1 MEQTQEAHP
10 IVELERSAF
19 MHWSL
24 QRDTDNI
31 LWLRLDQKDA
41 SANLLGTE
49 VLGELTR
56 IVDMLEQ
63 QPSNSGAPSAL
74 AFISDK
80 DAGFI
85 AGADINMIE
94 QLQDLE
100 RPVDRLL
107 SIQQIFNRIEA
118 LPYPTVAA
126 IHGYC
131 LGGGLELALACRF
144 RIATAD
150 AKLGF
155 PEVKLGLH
163 PGWGGAVR
171 LPRLIGVTDAMD
183 MILGGKPVS
192 GERAH
197 ELGLVDHI
205 APRRQFAN
213 AALAIVRDNPKPH
226 EPSLGGKILNASLL
240 SGPVAS
246 ELQRRLRKRADRSHY
261 PAPYAVVELWDHHS
275 RDTDKMLHKEAESF
289 VAMSR
294 TPASQNLRRIFLLQ
308 QEMKAQGRNARDTIQ
323 HVHIIGAGAMGGGI
337 AAWCALKGLRV
348 TLQDQN
354 PESLAE
360 AYKHANGLFRDK
372 LGDKRLAM
380 VARDRLTPDPEGVG
394 LAWADLVLEAIPEKL
409 EAKRQLYQEIEPRMK
424 SDATLA
430 SNTSSIPI
438 DELARGL
445 AHPERLVGLHFF
457 NPVEKMLLV
466 EVIKGDK
473 TSQQTLDRAMAFAA
487 LIKRVPTPVNSAP
500 GFFVN
505 RVLTPYL
512 LEAMIM
518 FDEGVPAETLDA
530 AAEEF
535 GMAMGPAE
543 TVDLV
548 GLDIC
553 LDVAEH
559 MSGLIRGDAPA
570 MFKNWVSKER
580 LGRKTG
586 QGFYEYKDGEP
597 QKTKVSRPDDQEME
611 ALRQRMIYRMLNEAV
626 ACLREKVIEQKDHG
640 DLAMVL
646 GAGFAP
652 FRGGPFRY
660 IQACGPTQIKRMLTL
675 MAQDYGDR
683 FTPDRGWEM
692 PALIADE
699 ERGHKQDRDSQTEL

>member
-1 MEQTQEAHP
+1 MEQTQETHP
-10 IVELERSAF
+10 ISELERSAF
-19 MHWSL
+19 MHWRL
-24 QRDTDNI
+24 QRDADNI
-31 LWLRLDQKDA
+31 LWLRLDQQGA

-49 VLGELTR
+49 VLGELAR
-56 IVDMLEQ
+56 IVDLLEQ
-63 QPSNSGAPSAL
+63 QAASSGAPSAL

-85 AGADINMIE
+85 AGADINLIE
-94 QLQDLE
+94 QLQSLE

-144 RIATAD
+144 RIAAAD

-163 PGWGGAVR
+163 PGWGGTVR

-183 MILGGKPVS
+183 MILSGKPVS
-192 GERAH
+192 GERAQ

-213 AALAIVRDNPKPH
+213 AVLAILRDNPKPH
-226 EPSLGGKILNASLL
+226 EPSLGGKILNASVL

-246 ELQRRLRKRADRSHY
+246 ELERRLRKRADRRHY
-261 PAPYAVVELWDHHS
+261 PAPYAVVDLWDHHG
-275 RDTDKMLHKEAESF
+275 RDTERMLHKEAESF

-308 QEMKAQGRNARDTIQ
+308 QELKGMGNKARDQIR
-323 HVHIIGAGAMGGGI
+323 HVHVIGAGAMGGDI
-337 AAWCALKGLRV
+337 AAWCALQGLRV
-348 TLQDQN
+348 TLQDQD
-354 PESLAE
+354 PESIAT
-360 AYKHANGLFRDK
+360 AYRHADTLFQHK
-372 LGDKRLAM
+372 LEDKRLAM
-380 VARDRLTPDPEGVG
+380 VARDRLTPDPEGIG
-394 LAWADLVLEAIPEKL
+394 LTRADLVLEAIPEKR
-409 EAKRQLYQEIEPRMK
+409 EAKLQLYKDIEPRMQE
-424 SDATLA
+424 DAILA
-430 SNTSSIPI
+430 TNTSSIPI

-445 AHPERLVGLHFF
+445 ARPERLVGCHFF
-457 NPVEKMLLV
+457 NPVDKMQLV
-466 EVIKGDK
+466 EVIKGDQ
-473 TSQQTLDRAMAFAA
+473 TSQQAFERAMAFAS
-487 LIKRVPTPVNSAP
+487 LIKRVPTPVNSTP

-512 LEAMIM
+512 LEAMM
-518 FDEGVPAETLDA
+518 MYDEGIPAETLDA

-548 GLDIC
+548 GVDIC

-559 MSGLIRGDAPA
+559 MSGLIRGDAPE
-570 MFKNWVSKER
+570 MFKSWISKGR

-597 QKTKVSRPDDQEME
+597 QKNRVSRPEDPEME
-611 ALRQRMIYRMLNEAV
+611 AIRQRMIYRMLNEAV
-626 ACLREKVIEQKDHG
+626 ACLREKVIEHPDHG

-660 IQACGPTQIKRMLTL
+660 IEARGPTQIKRQLIL
-675 MAQDYGDR
+675 MTQDYGDR
-683 FTPDRGWEM
+683 FTPDKGWDIF
-692 PALIADE
+692 ALGTNESE
-699 ERGHKQDRDSQTEL
+699 EI